1 MYHNLKRMKEKLK
14 ELFPQFEDTL
24 IDKIYENGI
33 IREVKKGEKLMQ
45 SGQYVK
51 STMLVLEGRVKL
63 MREDEWNPKEFF
75 MYYILPGNA
84 CALSMVC
91 ANREKTMDIL
101 GIADED
107 STLLMIPTPVMD
119 DLIREFRSWYYFVVE
134 TYRSRFEELLELVD
148 NIAFKKMDEQLWSY
162 LKNYQEKTG
171 ESIMNATHQEVAVDL
186 NSSREVISRLLK
198 QLEEQAYVA
207 LGRNKIEILK

>member
-1 MYHNLKRMKEKLK
+1 MKEKLK
-14 ELFPQFEDTL
+14 ELFPQFELEL

-45 SGQYVK
+45 TGQYVK

-91 ANREKTMDIL
+91 ANREKTMDIM

-107 STLLMIPTPVMD
+107 STLLMIPTPIMD
-119 DLIREFRSWYYFVVE
+119 ELIREFKSWYYFVVE
-134 TYRSRFEELLELVD
+134 TYRNRFEELLELVD

-171 ESIMNATHQEVAVDL
+171 ESIMNATHQEVATDL

-198 QLEEQAYVA
+198 QLEERSYVS

>member
-1 MYHNLKRMKEKLK
+1 MKEKLK
-14 ELFPQFEDTL
+14 ELFPQFEHEL

-45 SGQYVK
+45 TGQYVK

-91 ANREKTMDIL
+91 ANREKTMDIM

-107 STLLMIPTPVMD
+107 STLLMIPTPIMD
-119 DLIREFRSWYYFVVE
+119 ELIREFKSWYYFVVE
-134 TYRSRFEELLELVD
+134 TYRNRFEELLELVD

-171 ESIMNATHQEVAVDL
+171 ESIMNATHQEVATDL

-198 QLEEQAYVA
+198 QLEEQSYVS

>member
-1 MYHNLKRMKEKLK
+1 MKEKLK
-14 ELFPQFEDTL
+14 ELFPQFELEL

-45 SGQYVK
+45 TGQYVK

-91 ANREKTMDIL
+91 ANREKTMDIM

-107 STLLMIPTPVMD
+107 STLLMIPTPIMD
-119 DLIREFRSWYYFVVE
+119 ELIREFKSWYYFVVE

-171 ESIMNATHQEVAVDL
+171 ESIMNATHQEVATDL

-198 QLEEQAYVA
+198 QLEERSYVS

>member
-119 DLIREFRSWYYFVVE
+119 ELIREFKSWYYFVVE

>member
-1 MYHNLKRMKEKLK
+1 MKEKLK
-14 ELFPQFEDTL
+14 ELFPQFELEL

-45 SGQYVK
+45 TGQYVK

-91 ANREKTMDIL
+91 ANREKKMDIM

-107 STLLMIPTPVMD
+107 STLLMIPTPIMD
-119 DLIREFRSWYYFVVE
+119 ELIREFKSWYYFVVE

-171 ESIMNATHQEVAVDL
+171 ESIMNATHQEVATDL

-198 QLEEQAYVA
+198 QLEERSYVS